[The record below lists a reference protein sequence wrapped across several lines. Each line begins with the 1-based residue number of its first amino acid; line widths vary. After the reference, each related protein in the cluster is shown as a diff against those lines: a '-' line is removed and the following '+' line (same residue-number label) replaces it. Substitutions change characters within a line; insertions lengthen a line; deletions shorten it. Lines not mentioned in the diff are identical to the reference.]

1 MEHKTENM
9 STRFSVKIC
18 RTSLRFRTAAEH
30 EVYLL
35 HFGESKYIQY
45 HLRLKINIKAC

>member
-18 RTSLRFRTAAEH
+18 RTRLRFRTAPEH

-35 HFGESKYIQY
+35 YFGESKYIQY